1 MYWVGMALANVP
13 MQGVCSNSENSLLS
27 PQRPVPQTHDLT
39 RSHWVRMN
47 SEDFSRQLGEIANA
61 GDDFEYQSIQL
72 TERWK
77 GDENASE
84 AVEPILRFM
93 ESHPDV
99 DYGTPGALVHFVET
113 FSSYERKLVQSV
125 EHRPT
130 PQTVGMLNRVINGE
144 RDPKK
149 RQALLATLERV
160 LEHPQADSMTR
171 SRAFDYLEFQ
181 LRTTADFSE
190 LPQ

>member
-13 MQGVCSNSENSLLS
+13 LEGVSSNSGVLS

-39 RSHWVRMN
+39 RSYWVPMN
-47 SEDFSRQLGEIANA
+47 AEDFSRQLEEIANA
-61 GDDFEYQSIQL
+61 GHDFEYQSIQL

-113 FSSYERKLVQSV
+113 FSSYEQKLVQSV

-144 RDPKK
+144 RDPQK

-160 LEHPQADSMTR
+160 LEHPQGDSMTR

-181 LRTTADFSE
+181 LRTTAGFSE

>member
-13 MQGVCSNSENSLLS
+13 MQGVCSNSVE
-27 PQRPVPQTHDLT
+27 
-39 RSHWVRMN
+39 
-47 SEDFSRQLGEIANA
+47 EIANA

-113 FSSYERKLVQSV
+113 FSSYEQKLVQSV

-130 PQTVGMLNRVINGE
+130 PQTVGMLNRAINGE

-160 LEHPQADSMTR
+160 LGHPQADSMTR

-190 LPQ
+190 